1 VKPTIWLLLY
11 GATVGTLLDG
21 IHTHIGA
28 TVYTHPVMWRAAW
41 WVPLLFASAFA
52 IGAVR
57 PLVDR
62 TPVSTGAV
70 IAAQL
75 AFAGAYAISGWPAL
89 GRPVRAA
96 ILVGIFA
103 ATWALCDGKRAGIW
117 IAAAAAVGGP
127 LTEIALIHLGLFRH
141 LQVDFLAIPMWLP
154 CLYLCAGVS
163 LSLAGKR
170 LGAS

>member
-1 VKPTIWLLLY
+1 VKALAGMAIY

-28 TVYTHPVMWRAAW
+28 TVYTHPVFWAAAW
-41 WVPLLFASAFA
+41 WVPLLFAGAYA
-52 IGAVR
+52 IGATR
-57 PLVDR
+57 PMIDD
-62 TPVSTGAV
+62 TPVSTGAALV
-70 IAAQL
+70 AQL

-89 GRPVRAA
+89 GRPLRAG

-103 ATWALCDGKRAGIW
+103 GTWVLCDGRRAGLGIAV
-117 IAAAAAVGGP
+117 AAAIGGP
-127 LTEIALIHLGLFRH
+127 LVEIALIHAGQFRH
-141 LQVDFLAIPMWLP
+141 LQVDFLQIPMWLP

-170 LGAS
+170 LAA